1 MSWAPGNPVVLETER
16 YQLRSLTPAD
26 STERYLDWTADPEVM
41 LPLNRQPRRLER
53 EELARYIA
61 SFDNRTRFQL
71 GVFCRHTGEH
81 VGIFTVE
88 LDLPNLLA
96 RTNVLIGERAHWG
109 VGIILETRAAILD
122 FLFDTVGIEKVW
134 GTPLAR
140 NFAAVYNY
148 QAQGFRCEGVLK
160 AHIRA
165 QSGERLDQY
174 LFALLNQEWRN
185 RSRPQAS

>member
-1 MSWAPGNPVVLETER
+1 MTWAPGIPVELETEHYR
-16 YQLRSLTPAD
+16 LRSLTPAD
-26 STERYLDWTADPEVM
+26 SSDRYLDWTADPEVM

-71 GVFCRHTGEH
+71 GVFSKRSGEH
-81 VGIFTVE
+81 VGVFTVE
-88 LDLPNLLA
+88 LELPNLLA

-109 VGIILETRAAILD
+109 VGIILEARAAVLD

-148 QAQGFRCEGVLK
+148 QAQGFRCEGILK

-165 QSGERLDQY
+165 PNGERLDQY
-174 LFALLNQEWRN
+174 LFAILNEEWRS
-185 RSRPQAS
+185 RSRPQLS